1 MPLIYNAQTDAF
13 TYVAGGGGGGGGSGG
28 HRIRT
33 HMTYQET
40 MDRMRNSEQFASHLA
55 ERDRIQDG
63 LNEMSRRAI
72 ERLHVP
78 PPVFPP
84 PSPAMTDAIKAMK
97 RLQHRAGI
105 GKQTFIPFPDK
116 ELST

>member
-1 MPLIYNAQTDAF
+1 MPITYNPNTETFIYT
-13 TYVAGGGGGGGGSGG
+13 GGGGGGTGSGTG
-28 HRIRT
+28 SGSFRWRQVTIEQQQN
-33 HMTYQET
+33 QERFNQELA
-40 MDRMRNSEQFASHLA
+40 DRN
-55 ERDRIQDG
+55 RIQDG

-78 PPVFPP
+78 PPVIPP
-84 PSPAMTDAIKAMK
+84 AYTEASKALR